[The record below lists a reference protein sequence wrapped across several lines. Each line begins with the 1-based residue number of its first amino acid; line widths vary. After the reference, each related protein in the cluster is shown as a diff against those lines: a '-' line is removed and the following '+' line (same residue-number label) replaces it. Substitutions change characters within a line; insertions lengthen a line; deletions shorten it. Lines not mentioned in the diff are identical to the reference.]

1 MAEKKLNL
9 GNLVTPNGASLIF
22 GAKVEEDGLDLS
34 APNAHTWEPYTIII
48 EEEDEGE
55 LIPADAIL
63 YDPPADSPITST
75 NLQTVISELVTLMG
89 QVTPTLSSEVFTLS
103 ENAST
108 CTYTKD
114 FATNSIM
121 IFYNGLMLNAGVH
134 YTIANKVISLLDF
147 TAEADDIIT
156 IVGFAAASPNNILN
170 LIGGSY

>member
-1 MAEKKLNL
+1 MAEKKLNI

-89 QVTPTLSSEVFTLS
+89 
-103 ENAST
+103 
-108 CTYTKD
+108 
-114 FATNSIM
+114 
-121 IFYNGLMLNAGVH
+121 
-134 YTIANKVISLLDF
+134 
-147 TAEADDIIT
+147 
-156 IVGFAAASPNNILN
+156 
-170 LIGGSY
+170 